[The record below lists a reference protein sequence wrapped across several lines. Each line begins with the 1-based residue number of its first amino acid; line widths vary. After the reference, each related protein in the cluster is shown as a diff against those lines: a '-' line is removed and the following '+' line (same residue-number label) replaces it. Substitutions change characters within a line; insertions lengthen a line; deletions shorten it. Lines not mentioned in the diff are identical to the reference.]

1 MFVSE
6 IKFRKY
12 LLTKRLWK
20 KSENCFWAVRW
31 KISYFWIKL
40 FVSYCY
46 VLLFSFQLSRNS
58 MTFLFAFLSLF
69 QLSFYQRNDTI
80 YLKDFFKEKC
90 HIPRSVAGKWVRWKT
105 GKENNELL
113 LSYIQCWEWAQVLGC
128 SWCVFCSPFEFDYL
142 KVITWPKGPELFYV
156 IDSPVSIN
164 FTLESII

>member
-90 HIPRSVAGKWVRWKT
+90 HIPRSVAGKWVRRKT

-113 LSYIQCWEWAQVLGC
+113 LSYIQFWEWAQVLGC
-128 SWCVFCSPFEFDYL
+128 SWCVFCSPFEFDYHGL
-142 KVITWPKGPELFYV
+142 KVL
-156 IDSPVSIN
+156 N
-164 FTLESII
+164 FSTLSTRQCQ

>member
-90 HIPRSVAGKWVRWKT
+90 HIPRSVAGKWVRRKT

-113 LSYIQCWEWAQVLGC
+113 LSYIQCWEWAQVQGC
-128 SWCVFCSPFEFDYL
+128 SWYAFSAVPLNLITWRSLHGL
-142 KVITWPKGPELFYV
+142 KVL
-156 IDSPVSIN
+156 N
-164 FTLESII
+164 FSTLSTRQCQ